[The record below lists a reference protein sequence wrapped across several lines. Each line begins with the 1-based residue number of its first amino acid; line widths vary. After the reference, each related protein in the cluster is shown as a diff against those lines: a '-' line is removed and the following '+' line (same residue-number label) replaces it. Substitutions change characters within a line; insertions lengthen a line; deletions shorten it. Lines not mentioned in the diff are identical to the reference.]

1 MKRIAL
7 YTSFKKDDIET
18 RRELESIAFGLN
30 GNLNGFSLDKEKNVI
45 YFFEFSDES
54 KLEKFKE
61 EEAIKQYKTLKMK
74 KNKYFL

>member
-45 YFFEFSDES
+45 YFFEFSDEN

-61 EEAIKQYKTLKMK
+61 AEAIKQYKTLKMK

>member
-18 RRELESIAFGLN
+18 RRELENIAFCLN
-30 GNLNGFSLDKEKNVI
+30 GNLNGFSLDKEENVI

-61 EEAIKQYKTLKMK
+61 AEVIKQYKTLKMK

>member
-7 YTSFKKDDIET
+7 YTSFKKDDIKT

-30 GNLNGFSLDKEKNVI
+30 GNLNGLSLDKEENVI

-61 EEAIKQYKTLKMK
+61 AEVIKQYKTLKK
-74 KNKYFL
+74 SLRS